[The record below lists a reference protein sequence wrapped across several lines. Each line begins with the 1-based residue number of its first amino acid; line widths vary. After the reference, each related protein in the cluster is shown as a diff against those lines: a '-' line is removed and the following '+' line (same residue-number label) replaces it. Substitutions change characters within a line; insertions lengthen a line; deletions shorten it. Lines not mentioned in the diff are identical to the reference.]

1 MCSLIK
7 EKIMFETLKTYLN
20 RKHVEEGLLRHAEV
34 EYNKEYRWLVKS
46 LGRQPT
52 LGEVKNIFFS

>member
-1 MCSLIK
+1 
-7 EKIMFETLKTYLN
+7 MFETLKTYLN